1 MNEEQ
6 LNEAYNNAILKVIS
20 IINDID
26 VKLIESYDTIEKLN
40 KLKTALQ
47 AQLKEIKEFYN
58 ILK

>member
-6 LNEAYNNAILKVIS
+6 LNEAYNNAILKVTS
-20 IINDID
+20 IITDID

-47 AQLKEIKEFYN
+47 AQLKEIKQFYN

>member
-6 LNEAYNNAILKVIS
+6 LNEAYNNAMLKIIS
-20 IINDID
+20 LINDID
-26 VKLIESYDTIEKLN
+26 VKLIESYNNIEKLN

>member
-6 LNEAYNNAILKVIS
+6 LNEVYNNAMLKVIS
-20 IINDID
+20 LITDID
-26 VKLIESYDTIEKLN
+26 VKLIESYDNIEKLN

>member
-47 AQLKEIKEFYN
+47 AQLKEIKELYN

>member
-6 LNEAYNNAILKVIS
+6 LNEAYNNAILKVLS
-20 IINDID
+20 IITDID

>member
-6 LNEAYNNAILKVIS
+6 LNEAYNNAMLKIIS
-20 IINDID
+20 LITDID
-26 VKLIESYDTIEKLN
+26 VKLIESYDNIEKLN

>member
-6 LNEAYNNAILKVIS
+6 LNEYYNNAILKVIS
-20 IINDID
+20 LIKNID
-26 VKLIESYDTIEKLN
+26 VKLIESYDNIEKLN